1 MRLSL
6 RALHYFLSAADRGS
20 IARAADALNVAPSAI
35 SSAIDMVEAE
45 FDLKLVQRYRAR
57 GIQPTASGITLMRRI
72 RHVIEE
78 YDNLL
83 IEGAEL
89 RTALSGKLSIG
100 YYAPIAPAFI
110 PAIVKP
116 LVGDNPDVRL
126 GFEECDNVRAQA
138 GLLDGAFDII
148 LFVAENVRSGIVCRT
163 LLEAP
168 PYLLVPEDHGLARNR
183 SVDFDDI
190 AKTQLVLLDLPVTS
204 EYYRTL
210 LDDNRIQPPIVAT
223 ASTTEMVRSL
233 VGAGAGC
240 SILNM
245 WPATD
250 QTYAGDIVKAIPI
263 RAPSKP
269 LKLVLGHLDG
279 NPRRLVHAFIEA
291 CLTHF
296 ARPGAQDLIVS

>member
-168 PYLLVPEDHGLARNR
+168 PYLLVPEDHRLARNR

>member
-6 RALHYFLSAADRGS
+6 RALHYFLKAADRGS
-20 IARAADALNVAPSAI
+20 IARAAEALNVAPSAI

-45 FDLKLVQRYRAR
+45 FGLKLVQRYPAK
-57 GIQPTASGITLMRRI
+57 GIQATASGITLMRRI

-89 RTALSGKLSIG
+89 RSALSGKLSIG
-100 YYAPIAPAFI
+100 YYAPIAPAFL
-110 PAIVKP
+110 PTIVKP

-126 GFEECDNVRAQA
+126 SFSECDNVRAQA
-138 GLLDGAFDII
+138 GLLDGSFDII
-148 LFVAENVRSGIVCRT
+148 LFVAENVRSGIVCKT

-168 PYLLVPEDHGLARNR
+168 PYLLVPARHR
-183 SVDFDDI
+183 FAERQSVDFEDI
-190 AKTQLVLLDLPVTS
+190 ATTQLVLLDLPFTS

-210 LDDNRIQPPIVAT
+210 LDDNRIEAPVIAM

-233 VGAGAGC
+233 VGAGVGC

-245 WPATD
+245 WPSTD
-250 QTYAGDIVKAIPI
+250 RTYAGDRVIAVPI
-263 RAPSKP
+263 RSAAQP

-296 ARPGAQDLIVS
+296 ALPQARELIVT

>member
-6 RALHYFLSAADRGS
+6 RALQYFLSAADRGS
-20 IARAADALNVAPSAI
+20 IARAAEALNVAPSAV

-45 FDLKLVQRYRAR
+45 FGLKLVQRYPAK
-57 GIQPTASGITLMRRI
+57 GIHPTASGITLMRRI

-89 RTALSGKLSIG
+89 RTALSGRLSIG

-110 PAIVKP
+110 PTIAKP
-116 LVGDNPDVRL
+116 LVADNPDVRL

-168 PYLLVPEDHGLARNR
+168 PYLLVPARHR
-183 SVDFDDI
+183 FAGRESVDFKDI
-190 AKTQLVLLDLPVTS
+190 ASTQLVLLDLPFTS

-210 LDDNRIQPPIVAT
+210 LDDNRIEPPIVAT

-233 VGAGAGC
+233 VGAGVGC

-250 QTYAGDIVKAIPI
+250 RTYAGDAVKAIPI
-263 RAPSKP
+263 SGGSQP

-296 ARPGAQDLIVS
+296 ARPQAQDLIVS

>member
-45 FDLKLVQRYRAR
+45 FGLKLVQRYRAK

-168 PYLLVPEDHGLARNR
+168 PYLLVPEDHRLARNR

-190 AKTQLVLLDLPVTS
+190 AKTQLVLLDLPFTS

-250 QTYAGDIVKAIPI
+250 QTYAGDSVKAIPI
-263 RAPSKP
+263 RAPSQP

-296 ARPGAQDLIVS
+296 ARPGARDLIVS

>member
-20 IARAADALNVAPSAI
+20 IARAAEALNVAPSAI

-45 FDLKLVQRYRAR
+45 FGLKLVQRYPAK

-83 IEGAEL
+83 IEGVEL
-89 RTALSGKLSIG
+89 RTALTGRLSIG

-126 GFEECDNVRAQA
+126 GFEECNNVRAQA
-138 GLLDGAFDII
+138 GLLDGTFDII
-148 LFVAENVRSGIVCRT
+148 LFVAENVRSGIVCTT
-163 LLEAP
+163 LLKAP
-168 PYLLVPEDHGLARNR
+168 PYLLVPAQHRFAQHR
-183 SVDFDDI
+183 SVDFNDI
-190 AKTQLVLLDLPVTS
+190 ATTQLVLLDLPFTS
-204 EYYRTL
+204 EYYRAL
-210 LDDNRIQPPIVAT
+210 LDDNRIEPPIVAT

-233 VGAGAGC
+233 VGAGVGC

-250 QTYAGDIVKAIPI
+250 RTYAGDRVKAIPI
-263 RAPSKP
+263 HAPLKP

-296 ARPGAQDLIVS
+296 ARPQARELVVS